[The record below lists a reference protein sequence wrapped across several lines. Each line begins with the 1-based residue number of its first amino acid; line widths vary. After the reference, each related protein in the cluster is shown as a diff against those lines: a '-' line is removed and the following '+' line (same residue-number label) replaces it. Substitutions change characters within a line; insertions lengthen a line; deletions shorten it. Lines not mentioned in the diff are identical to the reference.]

1 MQTFEAWQRRT
12 RQRRRRA
19 QLQPFY
25 AKPRRSAP
33 AAIAADRRLRPAS
46 SAAID
51 IDGVS
56 VVWWKD
62 DREVVVVTYT
72 ETAAE
77 RAAPRQKRQYWLQ
90 NAGQWKVIFEGNLA

>member
-1 MQTFEAWQRRT
+1 MSNACSRSTVSTPTT
-12 RQRRRRA
+12 R
-19 QLQPFY
+19 
-25 AKPRRSAP
+25 
-33 AAIAADRRLRPAS
+33 AADRRRAAGPALGGHGPS
-46 SAAID
+46 D

-72 ETAAE
+72 ETAGSQS
-77 RAAPRQKRQYWLQ
+77 RARQKRQYWLQ